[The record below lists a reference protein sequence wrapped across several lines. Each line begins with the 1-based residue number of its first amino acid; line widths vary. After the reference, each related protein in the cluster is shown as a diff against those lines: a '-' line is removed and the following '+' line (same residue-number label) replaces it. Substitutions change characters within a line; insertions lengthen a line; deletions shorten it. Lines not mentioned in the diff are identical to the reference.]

1 MHEVVRL
8 YKQPS
13 EVIFAYGDDLSIEQ
27 KIETIVRKQKNRHTK
42 LTELG
47 FAALPICMVK
57 NITAFQISPFYWMR
71 LAIFPLR

>member
-1 MHEVVRL
+1 MALVHEVVRL
-8 YKQPS
+8 CKQPS

-57 NITAFQISPFYWMR
+57 TVQLFR
-71 LAIFPLR
+71 